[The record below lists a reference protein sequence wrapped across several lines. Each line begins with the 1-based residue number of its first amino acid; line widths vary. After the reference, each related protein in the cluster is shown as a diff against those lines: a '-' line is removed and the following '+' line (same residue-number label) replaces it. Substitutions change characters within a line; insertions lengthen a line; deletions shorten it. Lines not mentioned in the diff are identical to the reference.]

1 MKRYYVS
8 VGVLLFTAALAVS
21 VWRGL
26 AVAIA
31 RGWGAV
37 YVYGLLAY
45 LVLAAFIK
53 LAAMYTFEPESRPGE
68 LLREWLIAL
77 AAWFRRDFLRW
88 AKRACAIALVG
99 ACAVGVADVAVEAR
113 RRDAVVADFD
123 AALYE
128 AAANQRIECERMADE
143 LAGAKAKVVELQ
155 QAKAALDLEVNALS
169 RENAKLTETIKKASG
184 TGALPAGFVQP
195 PR

>member
-77 AAWFRRDFLRW
+77 AAWFRRDFFRW
-88 AKRACAIALVG
+88 GRRACVVALAG
-99 ACAVGVADVAVEAR
+99 ACVVGVVDIAVEAR
-113 RRDAVVADFD
+113 RRGVIVADFD
-123 AALYE
+123 AALHE
-128 AAANQRIECERMADE
+128 ATADQRIECERMADE
-143 LAGAKAKVVELQ
+143 LAGAKTKAVELQ
-155 QAKAALDLEVNALS
+155 QAKTALESEVKALS
-169 RENAKLTETIKKASG
+169 KENAKLTETVKKASG
-184 TGALPAGFVQP
+184 TGALPVGFAQP